1 MIEVFL
7 PEQYVAAKIGQPRVW
22 RTLQAAGGIIDHK
35 IAAFNVFHCVAARQI
50 LVSDAQSSTSGR
62 QESQF
67 CGLFPYHHDRLSGL
81 LLQARVRT
89 DGAATQ
95 NDNA

>member
-7 PEQYVAAKIGQPRVW
+7 PEQYVAAKIGQARLW
-22 RTLQAAGGIIDHK
+22 RAMQAAGGIINHE
-35 IAAFNVFHCVAARQI
+35 IAAVNVFHRIAARQI

-67 CGLFPYHHDRLSGL
+67 CGLLPYQYHRLTSL
-81 LLQARVRT
+81 LPPMRMRIG
-89 DGAATQ
+89 GAATKHYG
-95 NDNA
+95 A